1 MPARRSSS
9 PAAPARTSGVVAL
22 GVDLEE
28 HAVVRAQVRPGDLV
42 ETAERHRLL
51 AHHGGARR
59 DLAQQ
64 RALGQDRAHV
74 GLGRDLELDLAL
86 ARAKRHGWR
95 HLPGWVG
102 SGPPLERTV
111 RVGLRLERDDPPRI
125 APFPQ
130 HAAVLAH
137 VRPDVQ
143 DAGDPEVLEYGD
155 ELGVRRFRLPARRQV
170 VAEPARQTLQ
180 AASCRFGNG
189 EHLDRP
195 RDPGQNVGPER
206 AIVSAPAHAGEGVG
220 DQKVEPERATQ
231 PLQARR

>member
-1 MPARRSSS
+1 MPVRRLDQ
-9 PAAPARTSGVVAL
+9 PSGAGQDLRVVAL

-51 AHHGGARR
+51 ARHGGARR

-86 ARAKRHGWR
+86 ARAKCHGWR

-102 SGPPLERTV
+102 SGAPLERTV
-111 RVGLRLERDDPPRI
+111 RVGLRLERDDPPRV

-130 HAAVLAH
+130 HTAVLAH

-170 VAEPARQTLQ
+170 VAEPARQALGRRH
-180 AASCRFGNG
+180 AASGTVNTSTGR
-189 EHLDRP
+189 EI
-195 RDPGQNVGPER
+195 PGRTWVPSER
-206 AIVSAPAHAGEGVG
+206 
-220 DQKVEPERATQ
+220 
-231 PLQARR
+231 